1 MRIGQVTISPI
12 AFYSQPLWDIS
23 YAYRI
28 ILLTWRLIELGL
40 ISARFLFIRAP
51 ILLLWTRLPITKS
64 ITLPHPYGNLQR
76 ILSPE
81 REAKLNV
88 AGGRSGHMPFLD
100 AYKSPEDIKKQQEF
114 LRRIVKPPSPTK
126 VAIGGIVRGL
136 VTELGTVFIKFSQ
149 ILSMRPELPPFLR
162 EELALV
168 QDKVASLPKR
178 EIDASLER
186 ELMQPVEEV
195 FEWINYE
202 AVASASL
209 AVVHEAKLRNGDSV
223 ALKIQRPFL
232 QGTVALDTVII
243 LNVILGAAK
252 VILPR
257 IRKTDLTFFTL
268 SFQSSLQ
275 REINFSLEACIQQ
288 IGREAMMAAE
298 TTADYMCIA
307 KVYPE
312 YTTTKLLTM
321 EFIHGI
327 IRVDDLFDKLEPEEI
342 WDLLTTEVPGFSDLP
357 VHILILG
364 CRFPMQL
371 AWQGEFFHGD
381 LHLGNIMFIKPQNPG
396 DHWRY
401 FLCDFGMYEDIPREG
416 YRFVMLLLWGLLGGY
431 ADMTTEALK
440 SLHVEAGGKI
450 QDIDWDRIY
459 VKFHNFGRMWSESE
473 DGIQGLR
480 RSKQSEGGLT
490 RQLLNLLFSEI
501 IGSGLRLPYWLW
513 LVLKSY
519 LYLEEA
525 GTSIMGGS
533 YNWMAWIFDQYAV
546 RIEKD
551 ATIALFDR
559 TNVFT
564 MNKSLD
570 LLPKALPRSKDHK
583 CVTKGLLTLCDNIE
597 EERIQVAS
605 QPVMEEARA

>member
-1 MRIGQVTISPI
+1 MRIGHVTITPI

-23 YAYRI
+23 YAYRA
-28 ILLTWRLIELGL
+28 ILLVWRIVELGL
-40 ISARFLFIRAP
+40 MSLRFLFIRAP
-51 ILLLWTRLPITKS
+51 ILLMWTRLPVVKN
-64 ITLPHPYGNLQR
+64 ITLPGPYKNLQH

-81 REAKLNV
+81 REIKLNV
-88 AGGRSGHMPFLD
+88 AGGRAGEMPFLD
-100 AYKSPEDIKKQQEF
+100 AYKSAEDIKKQQEF
-114 LRRIVKPPSPTK
+114 LRRVVKSPSPLK
-126 VAIGGIVRGL
+126 VAVGGIVRGL

-168 QDKVASLPKR
+168 QDKVADLPKR
-178 EIDASLER
+178 EIDAILER
-186 ELMQPVEEV
+186 ELMQPIDEV
-195 FEWINYE
+195 FEWVDYI

-209 AVVHEAKLRNGDSV
+209 AVVHEAKLRTGDSV

-232 QGTVALDTVII
+232 QGLVALDTVII
-243 LNVILGAAK
+243 LNVILGAAQL
-252 VILPR
+252 ILPR
-257 IRKTDLTFFTL
+257 IKKTDLTFFTL

-275 REINFSLEACIQQ
+275 REINFDLEASIQQ
-288 IGREAMMAAE
+288 IGLEAMMAAE
-298 TTADYMCIA
+298 TTADYMKIA

-327 IRVDDLFDKLEPEEI
+327 IRVDDLFDKLEPEEL
-342 WDLLTTEVPGFSDLP
+342 WDLFTLEIPGFKDLP

-381 LHLGNIMFIKPQNPG
+381 LHLGNIMFIKPKGPD

-416 YRFVMLLLWGLLGGY
+416 YRLVLLLLWGLLGGY
-431 ADMTTEALK
+431 ADMTTDALK
-440 SLHVEAGGKI
+440 SLHVEAGGNLS
-450 QDIDWDRIY
+450 DINWERIY
-459 VKFHNFGRMWSESE
+459 VKFHNFGRMWTNPEQ
-473 DGIQGLR
+473 GVQGLR

-490 RQLLNLLFSEI
+490 RQLLALLFGEI

-533 YNWMAWIFDQYAV
+533 YNWSAWIFDQYAA

-551 ATIALFDR
+551 AATALFDR

-564 MNKSLD
+564 LNKSMD
-570 LLPKALPRSKDHK
+570 KIPKILPRGEDAQS
-583 CVTKGLLTLCDNIE
+583 VTEGLIEIWDDVEQQRFESSTVE
-597 EERIQVAS
+597 EEAKR
-605 QPVMEEARA
+605 